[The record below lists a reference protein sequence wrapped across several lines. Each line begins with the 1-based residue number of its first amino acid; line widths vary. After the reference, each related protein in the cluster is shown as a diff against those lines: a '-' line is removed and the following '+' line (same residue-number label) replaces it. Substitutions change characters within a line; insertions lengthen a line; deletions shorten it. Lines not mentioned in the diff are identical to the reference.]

1 MLQQIQSSDEN
12 CTHLFSYL
20 FVGDFNCI
28 TGPEE
33 KRGEAAFKIDAE
45 VKEFWGFL
53 LLLALWI
60 WGLTAFNLLGAVIN
74 TVRQGYGRG

>member
-1 MLQQIQSSDEN
+1 M
-12 CTHLFSYL
+12 
-20 FVGDFNCI
+20 GDFNSI
-28 TGPEE
+28 TGPEK